1 MELQRKKRKLSPP
14 QVLIAGFA
22 AIILLGGILLSTPW
36 VTKSGESIGF
46 LNGLFTS
53 TTSVCVT
60 GLVVVDTGTT
70 FNTLGLGIII
80 ALIQAGGLGFMT
92 LASALFLM
100 LRRRITLKERLV
112 IGEAFNTSG
121 SLQGMVR
128 LVKRAITLTLTVEGI
143 GAVLLCFRMVPMF
156 GWTKGLGMAAFL
168 SVSAF
173 CNAGIDPLGGFASL
187 TGFLWDPL
195 MNFTIMALII
205 IGGLGFAVITD
216 IWECLKDH
224 KRWNVNTKA
233 VVGVTGALLIG
244 GAVLFCFLEWN
255 NPKTMGDLPVGQ
267 KLMAGIFQSVTPR
280 TAGFNTISQLDLTVA
295 SKVLTMLLMFIG
307 ASPASTGGGIKTTT
321 FLVLVAAVV
330 SIIRGREDTVLFCR
344 RISRDVVRR
353 AAAVTVIAM
362 SIVLIITCVI
372 CTLEAG
378 DMPIMTLDNILME
391 TFSAMGTVG
400 LSCGITPYLHPIS
413 KILLIITMFFG
424 RLGPLTIAI
433 GLAGRKRPDEGI
445 RYPEGKIMVG

>member
-1 MELQRKKRKLSPP
+1 MELQRKKRLLSSRE
-14 QVLIAGFA
+14 VLIGGFA
-22 AIILLGGILLSTPW
+22 AIFLVGGILLSTPW
-36 VTKSGESIGF
+36 VTNSGESIGF

-70 FNTLGLGIII
+70 FNTLGLGIIM

-216 IWECLKDH
+216 IWERHTLRYIEQTVTLKI
-224 KRWNVNTKA
+224 KR
-233 VVGVTGALLIG
+233 
-244 GAVLFCFLEWN
+244 
-255 NPKTMGDLPVGQ
+255 
-267 KLMAGIFQSVTPR
+267 
-280 TAGFNTISQLDLTVA
+280 
-295 SKVLTMLLMFIG
+295 
-307 ASPASTGGGIKTTT
+307 
-321 FLVLVAAVV
+321 
-330 SIIRGREDTVLFCR
+330 
-344 RISRDVVRR
+344 
-353 AAAVTVIAM
+353 
-362 SIVLIITCVI
+362 
-372 CTLEAG
+372 
-378 DMPIMTLDNILME
+378 
-391 TFSAMGTVG
+391 
-400 LSCGITPYLHPIS
+400 
-413 KILLIITMFFG
+413 
-424 RLGPLTIAI
+424 
-433 GLAGRKRPDEGI
+433 
-445 RYPEGKIMVG
+445 